1 MLWSFNLHNTGSASF
16 NQVSD
21 SFFAEIHPSTLFNLQ
36 SSFKIQVCLPH
47 QEDVII
53 VNHLNHLNLF
63 LNFHLKINNL
73 NLPINFHLNI
83 NNLNLPLNLHFPLNL
98 NLNLNLPLYLNHL
111 NLIIHIGLLMLLM
124 LMPVGEAAGLLA
136 GYLGFLASN
145 DDLFPIM
152 YRKWPKVPTTKKDLV
167 YETNIKAKFVVNDQ
181 DHRKLHPDTMR
192 KANQNAKNR
201 QKQCIP
207 HTLGRKSLARTRD
220 DMEKRDERTYSRGDM
235 YEISHKK
242 RNGVY
247 VNDEARKKNEEL
259 QKEIHASNSV
269 NGAFVKV
276 FGKEHNGYVRGLGL
290 GVTPSQIF
298 GHSSRP
304 SSVADAKIAKMQS
317 EIDVLSKQVAEVEAL
332 KAKVAEF
339 EQLKKQFAFIM
350 ANIKGNHVHNIGS
363 PNRQSAMLE
372 TTAAVHPGAS
382 GGAVLKRLHT
392 RQFKYSFCL
401 IGHMIEHLI
410 FLYSL
415 VV

>member
-1 MLWSFNLHNTGSASF
+1 MSTSSRRRHYR
-16 NQVSD
+16 Q
-21 SFFAEIHPSTLFNLQ
+21 PSQPPQPLPQLPPQ
-36 SSFKIQVCLPH
+36 DQQPQPPH
-47 QEDVII
+47 QLPPQHQQPQPPTQPPLPTQPQPQPQPQPPPLPQPPQPHHSHWIVDVIDADG
-53 VNHLNHLNLF
+53 NFRQKHLEVQD
-63 LNFHLKINNL
+63 
-73 NLPINFHLNI
+73 
-83 NNLNLPLNLHFPLNL
+83 
-98 NLNLNLPLYLNHL
+98 
-111 NLIIHIGLLMLLM
+111 LIPNKVGFKVLTNWNDVPQ
-124 LMPVGEAAGLLA
+124 PVGEAAGLLA

-181 DHRKLHPDTMR
+181 DHRKFIYSSLGKKWKDYRSFLFNRYYDWSLSVEQNIENFPGEVTKDHWAMYLEYRLHPDTMR

-276 FGKEHNGYVRGLGL
+276 FGKEHNG
-290 GVTPSQIF
+290 
-298 GHSSRP
+298 
-304 SSVADAKIAKMQS
+304 
-317 EIDVLSKQVAEVEAL
+317 
-332 KAKVAEF
+332 
-339 EQLKKQFAFIM
+339 FI
-350 ANIKGNHVHNIGS
+350 
-363 PNRQSAMLE
+363 
-372 TTAAVHPGAS
+372 T
-382 GGAVLKRLHT
+382 
-392 RQFKYSFCL
+392 
-401 IGHMIEHLI
+401 
-410 FLYSL
+410 
-415 VV
+415 

>member
-1 MLWSFNLHNTGSASF
+1 MSTSSRRRHYR
-16 NQVSD
+16 Q
-21 SFFAEIHPSTLFNLQ
+21 PSQPPQPLPQLPPQ
-36 SSFKIQVCLPH
+36 DQQPQPPH
-47 QEDVII
+47 QHPPQHQQPQPPTQPPLPTQPQPQPQPPHQHPPQHQQPQLPTQPQPQPPPLPQPPQPHHSHWIVDVIDADG
-53 VNHLNHLNLF
+53 NFRQKHLEWEN
-63 LNFHLKINNL
+63 
-73 NLPINFHLNI
+73 
-83 NNLNLPLNLHFPLNL
+83 
-98 NLNLNLPLYLNHL
+98 
-111 NLIIHIGLLMLLM
+111 
-124 LMPVGEAAGLLA
+124 
-136 GYLGFLASN
+136 LGFLASN

-181 DHRKLHPDTMR
+181 DHRKFIYSSLGKKWKDYRSFLFNRYYDWSLSVEQNIENFPGEVTKDHWAMYLEYRLHPDTMR

-242 RNGVY
+242 RNG
-247 VNDEARKKNEEL
+247 EEL

-304 SSVADAKIAKMQS
+304 SLVADAKIAKMQS

-339 EQLKKQFAFIM
+339 EQLKEQFAFIM

-363 PNRQSAMLE
+363 PYEIRR
-372 TTAAVHPGAS
+372 H
-382 GGAVLKRLHT
+382 
-392 RQFKYSFCL
+392 
-401 IGHMIEHLI
+401 
-410 FLYSL
+410 
-415 VV
+415 

>member
-1 MLWSFNLHNTGSASF
+1 MSTSSRRRHYR
-16 NQVSD
+16 Q
-21 SFFAEIHPSTLFNLQ
+21 PSQPPQPLPQLPPQ
-36 SSFKIQVCLPH
+36 DQQPQPPH
-47 QEDVII
+47 QLPPQHQQPQPPTQPPLPTQPQPQPQPPPLPQPPQPHHSHWIVDVIDADG
-53 VNHLNHLNLF
+53 NFRQKHLEVQD
-63 LNFHLKINNL
+63 
-73 NLPINFHLNI
+73 
-83 NNLNLPLNLHFPLNL
+83 
-98 NLNLNLPLYLNHL
+98 
-111 NLIIHIGLLMLLM
+111 LIPNKVGFKVLTNWNDVPQ
-124 LMPVGEAAGLLA
+124 PVGEAAGLLA

-181 DHRKLHPDTMR
+181 DHRKFIYSSLGKKWKDYRSFLFNRYYDWSLSVEQNIENFPGEVTKDHWAMYLEYRLHPDTMR

-363 PNRQSAMLE
+363 PYEIRR
-372 TTAAVHPGAS
+372 H
-382 GGAVLKRLHT
+382 
-392 RQFKYSFCL
+392 
-401 IGHMIEHLI
+401 
-410 FLYSL
+410 
-415 VV
+415 